1 MIKRIC
7 LFLSAYFYNNLKS
20 TKGVIY
26 SMNPTKNPQAYIL
39 GGQSGAGK
47 STLHKLILEEMQGNI
62 IIVDNDTFK
71 PLHPNYDQLAV
82 KIGVEVT

>member
-1 MIKRIC
+1 
-7 LFLSAYFYNNLKS
+7 
-20 TKGVIY
+20 
-26 SMNPTKNPQAYIL
+26 MNPTKNPQAYIL

-71 PLHPNYDQLAV
+71 PLHPNYD
-82 KIGVEVT
+82 